1 MAGTSCGS
9 RVPRRSFLS
18 RLGAGLSVAGAT
30 LAARPATASAQ
41 SPASSPWQPARH
53 PQDDWLEQVPGKHRL
68 VFDTTNQDGFGSAL
82 RYANNYIYANQ
93 FGYNLTDADVAVVII
108 ARHDSMQFALTDKMW
123 AKYGA
128 PLSPKGGADTTPKSG
143 AARNRFNNPET
154 AENGVTL
161 DALVKHGVH
170 FAVCQMAARR
180 MAGIIATD
188 TKTGAD
194 AVYNELA
201 ANIIQNSHMVPA
213 GIVTVNRAQ
222 ERGYALAI
230 GG

>member
-1 MAGTSCGS
+1 
-9 RVPRRSFLS
+9 
-18 RLGAGLSVAGAT
+18 LSVVGAT
-30 LAARPATASAQ
+30 LAARPSTLSAQ
-41 SPASSPWQPARH
+41 SPGSAPWQPVRH

-68 VFDTTNQDGFGSAL
+68 VFDTTNQEGFGAAL
-82 RYANNYIYANQ
+82 RYANNYISANQ
-93 FGYNLTDADVAVVII
+93 FGYGLTDADVAVVII
-108 ARHDSMQFALTDKMW
+108 ARHDSMQFALTDTMW
-123 AKYGA
+123 TNYGA
-128 PLSPKGGADTTPKSG
+128 SLSPKGGAADSTPKTVP
-143 AARNRFNNPET
+143 ARNRFNNRET

-161 DALVKHGVH
+161 DALIKHGVH

-188 TKTGAD
+188 TKTD
-194 AVYNELA
+194 ANGIYNELA
-201 ANIIQNSHMVPA
+201 ANVIQNSHMVPA